1 MSSLLLAFAAA
12 GLTGLLW
19 RLTRNFIL
27 PSPLDNVPGPDPS
40 SWLKGELAEAYLSPS
55 LLPQLL
61 MTPPQV
67 TLISFTIDM
76 DGGGSM
82 GSETIGIKW

>member
-19 RLTRNFIL
+19 RLTQNFIL
-27 PSPLDNVPGPDPS
+27 SSPLDNVPGPDPS

-55 LLPQLL
+55 LFLQRLITL
-61 MTPPQV
+61 SQV

-82 GSETIGIKW
+82 GSETIGTKW